1 MTRPHLFMLIA
12 SMLVAACGEREQA
25 ADVVDPRA
33 DVNPEPIVVYASYE
47 NEAYLPKMFEG
58 FTEDTG
64 IRVTVRHAEQ
74 QKNVDDVIAKRG
86 SPPADVLL
94 TSSLIGVWRAAD
106 KGALRPLRSDAIN
119 RSVSEFMRDPDG
131 FWTAISLRP
140 VQIAFDT
147 QQFSQSEIGEIE
159 DLANP
164 EFKGKLCLT
173 SSARAVNRSMIAKL
187 IQSHGERPAEI
198 IVRGWVSNLALPSF
212 RSEAELMRAMEA
224 GTCAVGIV
232 SFSELR
238 RSVENEGAERIG
250 AKAIV
255 PVHGSVEAAGINR
268 HAREPE
274 AARLLLEWMLS
285 RQVQADHVSRIVASP
300 VIVEAYEDEASIA
313 AFVGGKHL
321 GAAAWLDEDAVK
333 LAERAAYR

>member
-1 MTRPHLFMLIA
+1 MTRPQLLTLIA
-12 SMLVAACGEREQA
+12 ALLVAACGEREQA
-25 ADVVDPRA
+25 SEVVDTTA
-33 DVNPEPIVVYASYE
+33 EVNPEPIVVYASYE
-47 NEAYLPKMFEG
+47 NDAYLPKMFEG

-64 IRVTVRHAEQ
+64 IRVTVRNAEQ

-86 SPPADVLL
+86 SPPADLLL
-94 TSSLIGVWRAAD
+94 TSLIGVWRAAD
-106 KGALRPLRSDAIN
+106 EGALRPLGSDAIN
-119 RSVSEFMRDPDG
+119 KSVSEFMRDPDG

-140 VQIAFDT
+140 VHIAFDT
-147 QQFSQSEIGEIE
+147 QHFSRSEIGGVE
-159 DLANP
+159 DLAKP

-173 SSARAVNRSMIAKL
+173 SSAREVNRLLIAKL
-187 IQSHGERPAEI
+187 IQSLGERSAEI

-212 RSEAELMRAMEA
+212 SSEVELMRAMEA
-224 GTCAVGIV
+224 GTCAVGMV
-232 SFSELR
+232 SYSELR
-238 RSVENEGAERIG
+238 RSVANEGAERIG

-268 HAREPE
+268 HAREPK

-285 RQVQADHVSRIVASP
+285 RQVQADHVTRIVASP

-313 AFVGGKHL
+313 EFVGGKYL
-321 GAAAWLDEDAVK
+321 GAAAWLDEDAAK